1 MAEAAAIL
9 SVVTAV
15 TGLIRELIPVL
26 AEIIRT
32 ATRGRKECRIL
43 KDELELIQSE
53 VEQMERQIRELH
65 DLDPDAKG
73 YLNTVE
79 VWLEKL
85 KEELEGASHNVH
97 KFDKPRKFRRFMNY
111 KLSKRIAT
119 QSAKITKLAEQ
130 RVMVSPL
137 LTTLLKKEQDRKAEQ
152 AKARYRKPPSK
163 WRQWLCSC
171 CRTEQ
176 SGNK

>member
-32 ATRGRKECRIL
+32 ATRGRKGCRIL
-43 KDELELIQSE
+43 KEELELIQSD

-65 DLDPDAKG
+65 DLDPDAKE

-79 VWLEKL
+79 VWLKKL
-85 KEELEGASHNVH
+85 KAELEGASHNVH
-97 KFDKPRKFRRFMNY
+97 KFDQPSKFRRFMNY

-137 LTTLLKKEQDRKAEQ
+137 LTTLLKKEQDRR
-152 AKARYRKPPSK
+152 ARYRKPPSK

-171 CRTEQ
+171 CRTSEQ